1 MTGSTPTDEAV
12 RQTLRQLPLLQGKDS
27 TADDGVFT
35 ISPKL
40 TSGLLLVTVVSG
52 SRNAQGMFAFDS
64 SGAVLVTVASDMEAT
79 TGVLSG
85 TTGTDAKLTVS
96 ADSSKIY
103 IENRLGEQK
112 NIHWLMIS

>member
-1 MTGSTPTDEAV
+1 MTTATIEEII
-12 RQTLRQLPLLQGKDS
+12 RRTLRELPLVFGTETL
-27 TADDGVFT
+27 ADNSVMT

-64 SGAVLVTVASDMEAT
+64 SGCVLSTVATDFEAT
-79 TGVLSG
+79 TGVLTG
-85 TTGTDAKLTVS
+85 TTGTDGKLICS
-96 ADSSKIY
+96 ADSSKLY

-112 NIHWLMIS
+112 NIHWTLI